1 MPKRRST
8 IGTVLVAGAL
18 AAGAFVVGRAA
29 VGALGL
35 ERSERDGAAAGF
47 GYLGGR
53 RYVNLTTFRRSGE
66 EVTTPVWFVLVGGRL
81 YMTTP
86 PDAGKMKRIRNDP
99 RVIVTPSTSWGASR
113 GEGVEGLARDVED
126 EETGRFEDALRQ
138 KYRVG
143 IWLFHLFGQH
153 EIGSIVL
160 EIRPSD
166 GSSRS
171 VLGREGR
178 PSR

>member
-1 MPKRRST
+1 MPKKRST
-8 IGTVLVAGAL
+8 GGTILTAVTL

-29 VGALGL
+29 VGTLGL
-35 ERSERDGAAAGF
+35 ERSERDGAAGL

-66 EVTTPVWFVLVGGRL
+66 EVTTPVWFVLVDGRL

-99 RVIVTPSTSWGASR
+99 RVVVTPSTSWGAPR

-126 EETGRFEDALRQ
+126 EETGSFEEALRQ

-143 IWLFHLFGQH
+143 IGLFRLFGQD
-153 EIGSIVL
+153 EIGCVVL
-160 EIRPSD
+160 EVRPTAE
-166 GSSRS
+166 GSSRG
-171 VLGREGR
+171 VAGREGR